1 MAIYHIYIMLYIYIY
16 IYIVCGP
23 AAGIYIYIYI
33 YPLFGLAG
41 FLGFEHCAKHAHFS
55 FQNSLFS
62 RLFGRSCG
70 VLLCEVR
77 GACFYVVLRV
87 VEIDSEPH
95 PCVIVARNAVHM
107 FIYIARGPRKCRV
120 LLRKVSFLYFKG
132 RLKTPS
138 VRNCRTKRCSYVYI
152 HCSRSAKV
160 SSFIEKS

>member
-1 MAIYHIYIMLYIYIY
+1 MRP
-16 IYIVCGP
+16 GRK
-23 AAGIYIYIYI
+23 YIYIYI
-33 YPLFGLAG
+33 YPLLGPAG
-41 FLGFEHCAKHAHFS
+41 FLGFGHSAKHAHFS

-107 FIYIARGPRKCRV
+107 FIYMLVERESVEIYREKCD
-120 LLRKVSFLYFKG
+120 L
-132 RLKTPS
+132 
-138 VRNCRTKRCSYVYI
+138 CSSDIDSEPHLCVI
-152 HCSRSAKV
+152 VA
-160 SSFIEKS
+160 